1 MQPFSWARVLLAGL
15 AAGVVID
22 SLAYIV
28 AIEFFLEGAGFAK
41 PWAEAIQAVNNPSLT
56 PTNFIAIQQI
66 GGFPTGLL
74 AIGLYAKMR
83 SRWAPIL
90 IAWAVTSVI
99 GCGVLMLE
107 KIPLSMVAVIAGLIE
122 VALGTLLGSWIYR
135 EAEAAMEQPAVPSLL
150 E

>member
-28 AIEFFLEGAGFAK
+28 AIEFFLDGTGFAK
-41 PWAEAIQAVNNPSLT
+41 PWAENPSIT

-66 GGFPTGLL
+66 GGFLTGVL
-74 AIGLYAKMR
+74 AVWLYAKIR

-90 IAWAVTSVI
+90 IAWAVTSAI
-99 GCGVLMLE
+99 ACGVLLLE
-107 KIPLSMVAVIAGLIE
+107 KIPLSIIAVIAGLIE

-135 EAEAAMEQPAVPSLL
+135 EAEAAMDQPAVPGLM

>member
-28 AIEFFLEGAGFAK
+28 AIEFFLDGAGFAK
-41 PWAEAIQAVNNPSLT
+41 PWAEAIQALNNPSIT
-56 PTNFIAIQQI
+56 PTNFIAIQQA
-66 GGFPTGLL
+66 GGFLTGVL
-74 AIGLYAKMR
+74 AIWLYAKMR

-90 IAWAVTSVI
+90 IAWAVTSGI
-99 GCGVLMLE
+99 ACGVLLLE
-107 KIPLSMVAVIAGLIE
+107 KIPLCACAIIAGLIE
-122 VALGTLLGSWIYR
+122 VALGTLLGSWINR
-135 EAEAAMEQPAVPSLL
+135 EAEAAMDQPAVPGLM